1 MFNFNNYKSER
12 GGEGKIQ
19 ISELAVPGFEL
30 EGGKGLDYNA
40 SSADDSR
47 STYIRDQRVAA
58 FRHRPNL
65 SPFYI
70 CM

>member
-1 MFNFNNYKSER
+1 MLIIIRVS
-12 GGEGKIQ
+12 GGEGRGKIQ

-47 STYIRDQRVAA
+47 STYKGSTGCRFPA
-58 FRHRPNL
+58 
-65 SPFYI
+65 SP
-70 CM
+70 